1 MKTEILKEIIK
12 KKSSKQQFAVLT
24 NLQNSNSEIFE
35 LGKNLS
41 KEFEN
46 NKTEIENYFKL
57 KKNGIIE
64 KTEIFIQN
72 YIKPINVVV
81 VGAVHIT
88 QYLIDFAQNLNFE
101 ITIIDPRKYFTTE
114 QRFKNINVI
123 NEWPDEAFKKI
134 ETNSHTALV
143 ALTHDPKIDDPALQH
158 ALKNK
163 FFYIGA
169 LGSKKTHLN
178 RCRRLKILGFEDEEI
193 NAIHGP
199 IGINLGGK
207 SSPEIALSIIS
218 EIVLENYKRN

>member
-114 QRFKNINVI
+114 QRFKNINII

-178 RCRRLKILGFEDEEI
+178 RCQRLKILGFKDEEI

>member
-123 NEWPDEAFKKI
+123 NQWPDEAFKKI

-143 ALTHDPKIDDPALQH
+143 TLTHDPKIDDPALQH

-178 RCRRLKILGFEDEEI
+178 RCQRLKILGFKDEEI

>member
-178 RCRRLKILGFEDEEI
+178 RCQRLKILGFKDEEI